1 MNISTRQ
8 SQDLDDIIF
17 EFRQNDKTL
26 SEKAL
31 WNNIFSTIT
40 NTAGQV
46 RHIKSNAN

>member
-31 WNNIFSTIT
+31 WNNFFHNNKHCWTGASY
-40 NTAGQV
+40 QV
-46 RHIKSNAN
+46 EC